1 MKNLLVSTLLT
12 VLLTASFAQGEA
24 LAARSKRSS
33 LPPHGKLFKG
43 KVSLRLTRAENLL
56 MQNKFEEATEAF
68 RLEVKRNP
76 HNVDA
81 RAGLGMA
88 LALQFKIDGAN
99 EQFEKVLAADP
110 ANPIAHAG
118 IAMSALNKLQ
128 SSSQTVINNR
138 ETALREAEDHARTAV
153 QQDPQL
159 QQAHYT
165 LGRILQEEGKNAE
178 AYEAYKQASV
188 ADPTYSPAFSGLG
201 LIDLKENRVAEATA
215 NFQEAIKLNSGNST
229 AHYGLGETYLR
240 QGQLDQ
246 AIKELNISMYQF
258 RNSAPVYMALGKAY
272 EAQGN
277 TDAALKQYEHA
288 VLIKPE
294 LKEAYSRMAALHVAL
309 GQQQEQNHNVVA
321 ALKEYR
327 QASLIDPHLAQPY
340 LRMADLRES
349 RGDTELAI
357 AELRNGLEVNPDNLV
372 LHQRIGD
379 ALLKLDKYDDAIKA
393 YQQSLRLQPDNK
405 ASIDGLTRSF
415 YLKAQKETQGSFAF
429 SNDYESAEATL
440 QQAIKLHPDELQL
453 HLALAKLRALAGKPV
468 DLTKLG
474 TPTNDGEKI
483 AYAEALLA
491 QNKFAEATGILRE
504 VIAHSTA
511 PQQLVAVADLAVMIK
526 DLDSAEEAYKK
537 MNSMGYSERA
547 ARGIASVNRIRQE
560 AGRNVRLAT
569 DLYNR
574 KQLASAVD
582 NYRQASFNN
591 PKLPDARLGI
601 AKSEERLSPKSPDAL
616 RDAAVQY
623 RAYMSL
629 NPNLPE
635 KQRKRL
641 EKHVVRVESK
651 ATKIERSLASKR

>member
-1 MKNLLVSTLLT
+1 MKNLVVSALLT
-12 VLLTASFAQGEA
+12 ISITIGFTQGESF
-24 LAARSKRSS
+24 AARSKRAHQPS
-33 LPPHGKLFKG
+33 HGKLFKG

-56 MQNKFEEATEAF
+56 AQNKLEEATEVF
-68 RLEVKRNP
+68 RQEVKRNP
-76 HNVDA
+76 KNVDA
-81 RAGLGMA
+81 IAGLGMA

-99 EQFEKVLAADP
+99 EQFEKVLAGDP

-118 IAMSALNKLQ
+118 IAMSALNRLQ
-128 SSSQTVINNR
+128 SSSQSVINNR
-138 ETALREAEDHARTAV
+138 DAALREAEDHARTAV
-153 QQDPQL
+153 QQDPDL

-165 LGRILQEEGKNAE
+165 LGRILQEEGKNAD
-178 AYEAYKQASV
+178 AYESYKQATTV
-188 ADPTYSPAFSGLG
+188 DPEYSPAYSGLG
-201 LIDLKENRVAEATA
+201 LIDLKENRIAEASS
-215 NFQEAIKLNSGNST
+215 NFQQAIKLNSGNST

-246 AIKELNISMYQF
+246 AVKELNISQYQF
-258 RNSAPVYMALGKAY
+258 RNSAPVHMALGKVY

-288 VLIKPE
+288 ALIKPE
-294 LKEAYSRMAALHVAL
+294 LKEAYARMAALHVAL
-309 GQQQEQNHNVVA
+309 GQQQEQKSNIVA

-327 QASLIDPHLAQPY
+327 QASLIDPQLSQPY

-349 RGDTELAI
+349 RGDIELAV
-357 AELRNGLEVNPDNLV
+357 AELRSGLEVNPDNLV
-372 LHQRIGD
+372 LHQRVGD
-379 ALLKLDKYDDAIKA
+379 ALLKLDKYDDAIKP

-405 ASIDGLTRSF
+405 SSLDGLTRAF

-429 SNDYESAEATL
+429 SNDYETAEATL
-440 QQAIKLHPDELQL
+440 LQAIKLHPDELQL

-468 DLTKLG
+468 DLSKLG

-491 QNKFAEATGILRE
+491 QNKFAEATGILKE
-504 VIAHSTA
+504 VIAHSSS

-547 ARGIASVNRIRQE
+547 NRGLASVSKIRQE

-582 NYRQASFNN
+582 NYRQASCNN
-591 PKLPDARLGI
+591 PKLPDAHLGI
-601 AKSEERLSPKSPDAL
+601 AKSEERLSPKSPEAL

-629 NPNLPE
+629 APNLPQ
-635 KQRKRL
+635 KQRARM
-641 EKHVVRVESK
+641 EKHVSRVESK
-651 ATKIERSLASKR
+651 ATKIERKLASTR

>member
-1 MKNLLVSTLLT
+1 MKNLWVSALLT
-12 VLLTASFAQGEA
+12 VSLTIGICQCESF
-24 LAARSKRSS
+24 AARSRRA
-33 LPPHGKLFKG
+33 PQPTHGKLFRG

-56 MQNKFEEATEAF
+56 MQNKLDEATEAF

-76 HNVDA
+76 RNVDA
-81 RAGLGMA
+81 MAGLGMA

-118 IAMSALNKLQ
+118 IAMSALNRLQ

-138 ETALREAEDHARTAV
+138 DAALREAEDHARTAV
-153 QQDPQL
+153 QQDAEL

-165 LGRILQEEGKNAE
+165 LGRILQEEGKTAD
-178 AYEAYKQASV
+178 AYASYKQAATV
-188 ADPTYSPAFSGLG
+188 DPTYSPAYSGLG
-201 LIDLKENRVAEATA
+201 LIDLKENRIAEATS
-215 NFQEAIKLNSGNST
+215 NFQEAIKLNTANST
-229 AHYGLGETYLR
+229 AHYGLGETYLQ
-240 QGQLDQ
+240 QGQVDQ
-246 AIKELNISMYQF
+246 AIKELNISLYQF
-258 RNSAPVYMALGKAY
+258 RNSAPVYFSLGKAY

-294 LKEAYSRMAALHVAL
+294 MKEAYARMAALHVAL
-309 GQQQEQNHNVVA
+309 GQQAEQKQNIVA

-357 AELRNGLEVNPDNLV
+357 AELRSGLEVNPDNLI
-372 LHQRIGD
+372 LHQRLGD
-379 ALLKLDKYDDAIKA
+379 SLLKLDKYDDAIKA
-393 YQQSLRLQPDNK
+393 YQQSLRMQPDNR
-405 ASIDGLTRSF
+405 ASLDGLTRAF
-415 YLKAQKETQGSFAF
+415 YLKAQKETQSSFAF
-429 SNDYESAEATL
+429 SNDYETAEATL
-440 QQAIKLHPDELQL
+440 QQAIRLHPTEMQL

-468 DLTKLG
+468 DLSKLG

-491 QNKFAEATGILRE
+491 QNKFAEATTLLKE
-504 VIAHSTA
+504 VINHSTD
-511 PQQLVAVADLAVMIK
+511 PKQLMAVADLAVMIK
-526 DLDSAEEAYKK
+526 DLDSADEAYKK
-537 MNSMGYSERA
+537 ISSMGYNDRA
-547 ARGIASVNRIRQE
+547 TRGLASVNKIRQE

-574 KQLASAVD
+574 KQLSSAVD

-601 AKSEERLSPKSPDAL
+601 AKSEERLSPKSPEAL

-629 NPNLPE
+629 SPNLPE

-641 EKHVVRVESK
+641 EKHVSRVESK
-651 ATKIERSLASKR
+651 ATKIERKLASTK